1 MSERTLF
8 IIKPDAVSR
17 GLIGQIIQR
26 FESKGFTI
34 INLKMLQF
42 NRELATKF
50 YNVHSEKPF
59 FEELVSFI
67 TSGPAV
73 AAIIE
78 GDHAIDATRLMI
90 GSTRSYEA
98 QPGSV
103 RGDFGLGISTNI
115 IHASD
120 SLDSFKYESGVVF
133 S

>member
-1 MSERTLF
+1 MPDRTLF

-17 GLIGQIIQR
+17 GLVGRIIYR

-34 INLKMLQF
+34 IRLRMLQF
-42 NRELATKF
+42 NREQAERF
-50 YNVHSEKPF
+50 YNVHKDKPF

-78 GDHAIDATRLMI
+78 GDHAVSATRLMI
-90 GSTRSYEA
+90 GSTRSHEA
-98 QPGSV
+98 QPGSI
-103 RGDFGLGISTNI
+103 RGDFGLDVAMNI

-120 SLDSFKYESGVVF
+120 SAESFKYESGVVF